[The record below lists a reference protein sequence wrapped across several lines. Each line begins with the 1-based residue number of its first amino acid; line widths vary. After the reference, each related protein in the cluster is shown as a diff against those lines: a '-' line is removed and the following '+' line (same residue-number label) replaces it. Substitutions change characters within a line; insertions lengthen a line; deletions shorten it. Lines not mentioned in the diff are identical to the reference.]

1 MKINPY
7 AKLAKNGLYGIVLF
21 AAKMNDS
28 PIHWGTCVCAFVC
41 AMCMR
46 FSGINFP
53 IWRVLRMRCLLFV
66 PNVLYFIGL
75 NCKINVQ
82 QLKYVH
88 TDRIRSRCFHHVS
101 SVFLLILAGYM
112 TIFSSSR
119 LCWHTKI
126 GEKNDHIHT
135 KDELFRNF
143 VYDFFKE
150 ENIENKNKIWITAN
164 DSRSY

>member
-1 MKINPY
+1 MCI
-7 AKLAKNGLYGIVLF
+7 
-21 AAKMNDS
+21 
-28 PIHWGTCVCAFVC
+28 CVCNVHEIFGNKFPHLTCFANALLAF
-41 AMCMR
+41 
-46 FSGINFP
+46 F
-53 IWRVLRMRCLLFV
+53 

-82 QLKYVH
+82 KLKYVH

-112 TIFSSSR
+112 TIFSSSC

-135 KDELFRNF
+135 KDKLFRNF
-143 VYDFFKE
+143 MYDFFKD